1 MFDLSGKVALVTG
14 SGQGVGKGIARQLS
28 RQGASVAINDID
40 LLRAEASAQDLRDEV
55 GATAFAVAF
64 DVGDHDAVHDGVAR
78 IAAELGPVD
87 ILVNNAGIPPVM
99 NLTKFRDETPE
110 RWQAF
115 FGVNAFGPLNCAA
128 AVLPHMREQQWGR
141 IITISSG
148 AYEGVNIGVSLYGA
162 SKGAGVSFSRCLAL
176 EEAQSGITAN
186 SIALGLIGRDEGFK
200 RGDSSDK
207 IARQIPVRRTGTPD
221 DIGFLC
227 VYLASEEASFC
238 TAQTFNLNGGAITS

>member
-1 MFDLSGKVALVTG
+1 MFDLTGKVALVTG
-14 SGQGVGKGIARQLS
+14 AGQGVGKGIARQLS
-28 RQGASVAINDID
+28 RQGAAVALNDLD
-40 LLRAEASAQDLRDEV
+40 LSRAEASAQDLRDEV
-55 GATAFAVAF
+55 GATAVAVGF
-64 DVGDHDAVHDGVAR
+64 GVGDHDAVHDGVASV
-78 IAAELGPVD
+78 AAQLGPVD
-87 ILVNNAGIPPVM
+87 ILVNNAGIPSVM
-99 NLTKFRDETPE
+99 NLTHFRDETPE

-115 FGVNAFGPLNCAA
+115 FAVNAFGPLNCAS

-148 AYEGVNIGVSLYGA
+148 KYEGVNIGVSLYCD

-207 IARQIPVRRTGTPD
+207 MARQIPVRRTGTPD
-221 DIGFLC
+221 DIGYLC